1 MSRRC
6 LLPISGKLNQ
16 VSDCTRKEEE
26 EDVVTDM
33 TPSSPGAK
41 ELTLEVEDSD
51 LDAFSS
57 A

>member
-1 MSRRC
+1 MRD
-6 LLPISGKLNQ
+6 KLKQ

-26 EDVVTDM
+26 EDVVAEM
-33 TPSSPGAK
+33 TPSSPGAR
-41 ELTLEVEDSD
+41 ELTLEVEGSG